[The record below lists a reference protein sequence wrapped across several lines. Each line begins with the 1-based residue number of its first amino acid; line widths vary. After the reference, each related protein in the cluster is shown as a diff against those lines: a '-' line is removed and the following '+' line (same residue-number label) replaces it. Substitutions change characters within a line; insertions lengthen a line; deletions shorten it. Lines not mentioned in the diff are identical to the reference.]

1 MLRPHRKEPSV
12 SGALTVAPPATIQ
25 PKRCVGRARRR
36 LQRVLIGLSF
46 VLGLTIS
53 GAAFWLHRH
62 VDVVAP
68 NVPAVDPYTALF
80 DLTPLTVTITAATER
95 LPWPTT
101 VHDTGFRRSRLPSRH
116 SGRERQLWHD
126 LPQHG
131 ASSTVE
137 VHSQPRR
144 APGMGLMAKS
154 ADDRTR
160 GMALDEE
167 APLVVGVRMR
177 DHIASSFATA

>member
-1 MLRPHRKEPSV
+1 MASFRSETKLQDERPPCFVRTGRNRV

-144 APGMGLMAKS
+144 APGMGLRRKA
-154 ADDRTR
+154 RTIER
-160 GMALDEE
+160 EE
-167 APLVVGVRMR
+167 WPWMKRP
-177 DHIASSFATA
+177 H